1 MLIHFFEKVRAY
13 GVPATIRELL
23 DLIAALDA
31 GVVYANV
38 DEFYSLSRATLVKN
52 EAHFDR
58 FVRAFRDFWEGVAS
72 LEEIF
77 GEIPEEWLRK
87 ITEKTLTEEE
97 KAQIE
102 ALGGFDKV
110 MEALKERLENQE
122 KRHEGG
128 SKNIGTGGTSPFGAY
143 GYNPEG
149 IRIGQ
154 KEGRHGK
161 AIKVWDKRE
170 FKDLDSDR
178 EVGTRNIKVALRR
191 LRRFAREGAAEELDI
206 DDTISS
212 TAQNA
217 GFLDIKLRPE
227 RRNAVKLLMFF
238 DIGGSMDPYI
248 RQVEELFSAASSEF
262 KNLEYYYFH
271 NCLYET
277 VWKDNRRRQQSRLST
292 YQLLNT
298 YPSDYKVIFVGDATM
313 SPYEVAYAGGS
324 VEHWNEEPGALWM
337 HRVLQTYSNA
347 VWINPQAEE
356 TWRWHQ
362 SIEMIHEI
370 MEGRMFPLTLSGLTD
385 AMRTLT

>member
-23 DLIAALDA
+23 DLIAALEA
-31 GVVYANV
+31 GVVHANV
-38 DEFYSLSRATLVKN
+38 DEFYALSRAALVKN

-58 FVRAFRDFWEGVAS
+58 FDRAFRDFWDGVAS

-87 ITEKTLTEEE
+87 IAEKTLTDEE

-161 AIKVWDKRE
+161 AIKVWI
-170 FKDLDSDR
+170 LMTPSP
-178 EVGTRNIKVALRR
+178 
-191 LRRFAREGAAEELDI
+191 ARHRMLA
-206 DDTISS
+206 SS
-212 TAQNA
+212 T
-217 GFLDIKLRPE
+217 
-227 RRNAVKLLMFF
+227 
-238 DIGGSMDPYI
+238 
-248 RQVEELFSAASSEF
+248 SSCGP
-262 KNLEYYYFH
+262 N
-271 NCLYET
+271 
-277 VWKDNRRRQQSRLST
+277 V
-292 YQLLNT
+292 
-298 YPSDYKVIFVGDATM
+298 AT
-313 SPYEVAYAGGS
+313 
-324 VEHWNEEPGALWM
+324 
-337 HRVLQTYSNA
+337 R
-347 VWINPQAEE
+347 
-356 TWRWHQ
+356 
-362 SIEMIHEI
+362 
-370 MEGRMFPLTLSGLTD
+370 
-385 AMRTLT
+385 